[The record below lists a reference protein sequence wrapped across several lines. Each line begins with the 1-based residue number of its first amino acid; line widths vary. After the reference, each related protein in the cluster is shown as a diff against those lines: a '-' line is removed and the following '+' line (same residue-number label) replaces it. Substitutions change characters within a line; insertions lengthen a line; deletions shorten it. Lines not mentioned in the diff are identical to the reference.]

1 MEQKFNSHFP
11 TGILCKHLFT
21 LRCGSEEGRKAIGEL
36 RLMHYHQMHTMHLNG
51 DDDDQEKD
59 SLVMMM
65 MIRRMIFMVM
75 MMLHI
80 PSSKSNR
87 LMLVSFPPVKSFQL
101 QMGGNRMKWGTIEKF
116 CHKMRTPFL
125 FTFRWKQW
133 LQCQLISSP
142 AGGLMIWWRRKDVR
156 GGQQVGVG
164 GFQRVF
170 TLGEMLSHWNSSVE
184 RQSSWNHILCV

>member
-1 MEQKFNSHFP
+1 
-11 TGILCKHLFT
+11 
-21 LRCGSEEGRKAIGEL
+21 
-36 RLMHYHQMHTMHLNG
+36 MHYHQMHTMHLNG

-65 MIRRMIFMVM
+65 MIRRRIFMVM

-142 AGGLMIWWRRKDVR
+142 AGGLMIW
-156 GGQQVGVG
+156 
-164 GFQRVF
+164 
-170 TLGEMLSHWNSSVE
+170 
-184 RQSSWNHILCV
+184 